1 MSTRKYISIF
11 YPPLPEEVWFIIYKI
26 EHQSLINL
34 VNREIKKL
42 AYEVELFNKRM
53 CNLLPM
59 GIHELVNL
67 KKTTGVYIDTQ
78 PGKYQGTI
86 IYNTIDFV
94 GHDGWRVAGIDVI

>member
-11 YPPLPEEVWFIIYKI
+11 YPPLPVEVWFIIYKI

-42 AYEVELFNKRM
+42 AYEVELLNKRM
-53 CNLLPM
+53 YNLLPM
-59 GIHELVNL
+59 GIHELVNF
-67 KKTTGVYIDTQ
+67 KKTTGAYIDTQ

-86 IYNTIDFV
+86 IYKTIDFV
-94 GHDGWRVAGIDVI
+94 GHDGWELA